1 MAKNP
6 EEWMRQAGYDMDT
19 AEHLFEGE
27 RYFYTVFLCHL
38 SLEKALKAIYQKKFN
53 VIPSSTNNLPYL
65 IEKIQLKLPD
75 EFSDAVSA
83 LNRMRVFP
91 YYPDNLQK
99 LRMDYDK
106 DKTGVILEKSKEA
119 LMWLRA
125 MKK

>member
-65 IEKIQLKLPD
+65 IEKVQLKLPD

-91 YYPDNLQK
+91 YYPDDLQK
-99 LRMDYDK
+99 LLNDYDK
-106 DKTGVILEKSKEA
+106 DKTSIILEKSKEA
-119 LMWLRA
+119 LAWLRA
-125 MKK
+125 MEK